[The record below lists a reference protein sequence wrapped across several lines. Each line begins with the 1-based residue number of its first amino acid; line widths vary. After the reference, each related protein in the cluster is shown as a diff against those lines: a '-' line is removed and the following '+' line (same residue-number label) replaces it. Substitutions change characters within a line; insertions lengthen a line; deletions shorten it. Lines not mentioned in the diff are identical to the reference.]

1 MGQRAA
7 PASREHRETSLQPPS
22 QLRGRHRSYPRR
34 RELDRQRDPIQP
46 PHGGSYGARVLGG
59 HRELGLD
66 RGRAFREQSHR
77 LGLADRRQVGAVAR
91 YC

>member
-7 PASREHRETSLQPPS
+7 AASSEHREASLQPPS
-22 QLRGRHRSYPRR
+22 QFGRGHRSYPRR

-46 PHGGSYGARVLGG
+46 PHGGSYRGRVLGG

-66 RGRAFREQSHR
+66 RGRAFGEQSHR
-77 LGLADRRQVGAVAR
+77 LGLGDRRQVGVGAGHR
-91 YC
+91 